1 LRHPGCQTPAR
12 GAVACNDFAQSGE
25 LANRGL
31 PERQELVDDK
41 RVHVSNSTAPLVSKM
56 IAISFRWIGVSLNGI
71 G

>member
-1 LRHPGCQTPAR
+1 
-12 GAVACNDFAQSGE
+12 V
-25 LANRGL
+25 ANRGL

-41 RVHVSNSTAPLVSKM
+41 RRARQQQHGPLVSKM